1 MSQRSFTNDRNRKDG
16 KTGHTRKSAAGA
28 KPIRKQGT
36 VESSSPAVKAKKTG
50 AEKDWS
56 GLPTS
61 PEIKKWRRVWWVLL
75 LGGLALIGGS
85 YLVPELRTNENVLK
99 VVSAIVLVLS
109 VTAMGIDLIIIR
121 RLRKELIAA
130 SGQKKSSK
138 NDAKAVD
145 TKAVDAKQPKSAA
158 EPKSGSGKDAT

>member
-36 VESSSPAVKAKKTG
+36 VGGTSSSAKPKKAG
-50 AEKDWS
+50 ADKDWS

-75 LGGLALIGGS
+75 LTGLALIAGS
-85 YLVPELRTNENVLK
+85 YAVPGLRTNEAVLR
-99 VVSAIVLVLS
+99 VVLVAVLALS
-109 VTAMGIDLIIIR
+109 FSAVGIDLIVIR
-121 RLRKELIAA
+121 RLRNELIAKTA
-130 SGQKKSSK
+130 QKKSSK
-138 NDAKAVD
+138 HDAKAD
-145 TKAVDAKQPKSAA
+145 TGKQSKKHEA
-158 EPKSGSGKDAT
+158 GKDAT